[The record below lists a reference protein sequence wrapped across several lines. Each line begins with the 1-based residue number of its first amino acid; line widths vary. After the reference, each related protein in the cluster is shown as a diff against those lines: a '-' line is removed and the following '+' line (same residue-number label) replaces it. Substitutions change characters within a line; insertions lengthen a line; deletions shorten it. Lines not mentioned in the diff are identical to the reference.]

1 MNRSDLDADWRRI
14 SARFTLRNVPPTPKL
29 SALLTAHAEAKRAQ
43 HRARLAWRL
52 ALERFPKNDPRV
64 RDALAAYKAA
74 KAVRQRLD
82 AQIAQAQRPTT
93 MSAKGLDFLV
103 AQEGFIPYAYN
114 DSQGHATFGVGHL
127 LHHGPVTAADRAKWG
142 TKAKPKPRA
151 LVLRVLR
158 EDLAKR
164 FEPAV
169 RETVKRALKAH
180 QFDALVSMAFN
191 IGAGGFRG
199 STVAKRLN
207 AGDFHGAGDA
217 MMLWRKPPEIIP
229 RRRRERELFINGTYR

>member
-1 MNRSDLDADWRRI
+1 M
-14 SARFTLRNVPPTPKL
+14 PPTPKL
-29 SALLTAHAEAKRAQ
+29 SALVAALAEAQRAQ
-43 HRARLAWRL
+43 HRARLAWRK

-64 RDALAAYKAA
+64 REALAAYKAA
-74 KAVRQRLD
+74 KAARQRLD
-82 AQIAQAQRPTT
+82 AQIAQVQRPTT
-93 MSAKGLDFLV
+93 MSPKGLDFLV

-169 RETVKRALKAH
+169 RETVKRPLKAH

-199 STVAKRLN
+199 ATVAKRLN
-207 AGDFHGAGDA
+207 KGDFHGAADA
-217 MMLWRKPPEIIP
+217 MMMWRKPPEIIP

>member
-1 MNRSDLDADWRRI
+1 MPPQVA
-14 SARFTLRNVPPTPKL
+14 TLA
-29 SALLTAHAEAKRAQ
+29 SLTEAKRAQ
-43 HRARLAWRL
+43 HRARLAWQKALARL
-52 ALERFPKNDPRV
+52 PKDDPEV
-64 RDALAAYKAA
+64 KKALAAYKAS

-82 AQIAQAQRPTT
+82 AKIARAQSPKT

-127 LHHGPVTAADRAKWG
+127 LHHGPVTAADRAEWG

-158 EDLAKR
+158 KDLAER

-169 RETVKRALKAH
+169 RESIKTQLMQN

-199 STVAKRLN
+199 STVVRRLN
-207 AGDFHGAGDA
+207 ERDFGGAADA
-217 MMLWRKPPEIIP
+217 MLLWRRPPEIIP
-229 RRRRERELFINGTYR
+229 RRRRERDLFLNATYR

>member
-1 MNRSDLDADWRRI
+1 
-14 SARFTLRNVPPTPKL
+14 VPPTPKL
-29 SALLTAHAEAKRAQ
+29 SALLSAHADAKRAQ
-43 HRARLAWRL
+43 HRARLAWRK
-52 ALERFPKNDPRV
+52 AMERFPKNDPRV
-64 RDALAAYKAA
+64 RDTLAAYKAA

-82 AQIAQAQRPTT
+82 KQIAQLQNPTT
-93 MSAKGLDFLV
+93 VSQQGLDFLV

-127 LHHGPVTAADRAKWG
+127 LHHGPVTAADRVKWG

-151 LVLRVLR
+151 LVLRLLR

-169 RETVKRALKAH
+169 RETVKRPLKAH

-199 STVAKRLN
+199 STVVKRLN
-207 AGDFHGAGDA
+207 AGDFHGAADA
-217 MMLWRKPPEIIP
+217 MMMWRKPPEIIP
-229 RRRRERELFINGTYR
+229 RRRRELRLFLDGIYR

>member
-1 MNRSDLDADWRRI
+1 MPERS
-14 SARFTLRNVPPTPKL
+14 TLTRVPPTPKL
-29 SALLTAHAEAKRAQ
+29 QALLAALREAKRAQ
-43 HRARLAWRL
+43 HSARLVWRR

-64 RDALAAYKAA
+64 REALAGYKAA
-74 KAVRQRLD
+74 KAARQRID
-82 AQIAQAQRPTT
+82 AQIAQAQNPKA
-93 MSAKGLDFLV
+93 MSQKGLDFLI
-103 AQEGFIPYAYN
+103 AQEGFIPWAYN

-151 LVLRVLR
+151 LVLQVLR

-169 RETVKRALKAH
+169 RKTVKPPLKTH

-191 IGAGGFRG
+191 IGTGGFRG

-207 AGDFHGAGDA
+207 AGDFHGAADA
-217 MMLWRKPPEIIP
+217 MMMWRKPPEIIP
-229 RRRRERELFINGTYR
+229 RRRRERELFLNGKYR

>member
-1 MNRSDLDADWRRI
+1 M
-14 SARFTLRNVPPTPKL
+14 PPAPTL
-29 SALLTAHAEAKRAQ
+29 SALLSAHADAKRAQ
-43 HRARLAWRL
+43 HRARLAWRKT
-52 ALERFPKNDPRV
+52 LERLPKNDPRV
-64 RDALAAYKAA
+64 REALNAYKLA

-82 AQIAQAQRPTT
+82 AQIARVQNPTT
-93 MSAKGLDFLV
+93 MSPRGLDFLV

-142 TKAKPKPRA
+142 TKAKPKPRS

-169 RETVKRALKAH
+169 RETIKTPLKAH
-180 QFDALVSMAFN
+180 QFDALVSFAFN
-191 IGAGGFRG
+191 IGANGFRD
-199 STVAKRLN
+199 STTARRLN
-207 AGDFHGAGDA
+207 AGDFQGAADA
-217 MMLWRKPPEIIP
+217 MLMWRKPPEIIP
-229 RRRRERELFINGTYR
+229 RRRRERELFLNAVYR

>member
-1 MNRSDLDADWRRI
+1 
-14 SARFTLRNVPPTPKL
+14 VPPTPKL
-29 SALLTAHAEAKRAQ
+29 SALLAALADANRAQ
-43 HRARLAWRL
+43 HRARLAWRKT
-52 ALERFPKNDPRV
+52 LERFPKNDPRV

-74 KAVRQRLD
+74 KAARKRLD
-82 AQIAQAQRPTT
+82 VQIAQVQKPKAMSQR
-93 MSAKGLDFLV
+93 GLDFLV

-142 TKAKPKPRA
+142 TKANPKPRA

-169 RETVKRALKAH
+169 RETVKRPLKAH

-207 AGDFHGAGDA
+207 AGDFQGAADA

-229 RRRRERELFINGTYR
+229 RRRRERQLFINGTYR

>member
-1 MNRSDLDADWRRI
+1 M
-14 SARFTLRNVPPTPKL
+14 
-29 SALLTAHAEAKRAQ
+29 
-43 HRARLAWRL
+43 
-52 ALERFPKNDPRV
+52 
-64 RDALAAYKAA
+64 
-74 KAVRQRLD
+74 RQRLD
-82 AQIAQAQRPTT
+82 AQIARAQSPKT

-103 AQEGFIPYAYN
+103 VQEGFIPYAYN

-127 LHHGPVTAADRAKWG
+127 LHHGPVTAADRAEWG

-158 EDLAKR
+158 EDLAER

-169 RETVKRALKAH
+169 RESVKTQLMQN

-199 STVAKRLN
+199 STVVKRLN
-207 AGDFHGAGDA
+207 ARDFGGAADA
-217 MMLWRKPPEIIP
+217 MLLWRSPPEIIP
-229 RRRRERELFINGTYR
+229 RRRRERELFLNGTYR

>member
-1 MNRSDLDADWRRI
+1 MPPQVA
-14 SARFTLRNVPPTPKL
+14 TLL
-29 SALLTAHAEAKRAQ
+29 ASLTEAKRAQ
-43 HRARLAWRL
+43 HRARLAWQKARARL
-52 ALERFPKNDPRV
+52 PKNDPEV
-64 RDALAAYKAA
+64 KEALAAYKAS

-82 AQIAQAQRPTT
+82 AKIARAQSPKT

-127 LHHGPVTAADRAKWG
+127 LHHGPVTAADRAEWA

-158 EDLAKR
+158 KDLAER

-169 RETVKRALKAH
+169 REPIKTQLMQN

-199 STVAKRLN
+199 STVVRRLN
-207 AGDFHGAGDA
+207 ERDFGGAADA
-217 MMLWRKPPEIIP
+217 MLLWRRPPEIIP
-229 RRRRERELFINGTYR
+229 RRRRERELFLNATYR

>member
-1 MNRSDLDADWRRI
+1 
-14 SARFTLRNVPPTPKL
+14 VPPTPQL
-29 SALLTAHAEAKRAQ
+29 SALLSALAEAQRAQ
-43 HRARLAWRL
+43 HRARLAWRK

-64 RDALAAYKAA
+64 RDALAAYKTA
-74 KAVRQRLD
+74 KAARQRLD
-82 AQIAQAQRPTT
+82 AQIARRQKPTA
-93 MSAKGLDFLV
+93 MSPSGLDFLV

-142 TKAKPKPRA
+142 TKANPKPRA
-151 LVLRVLR
+151 LVLKLLR
-158 EDLAKR
+158 DDLAKR

-169 RETVKRALKAH
+169 REAVKRPLKAH

-199 STVAKRLN
+199 STVVKRLN
-207 AGDFHGAGDA
+207 AGDFHGAADA
-217 MMLWRKPPEIIP
+217 MMMWRKPPEIIP
-229 RRRRERELFINGTYR
+229 RRRREQRLFVDGAYR

>member
-1 MNRSDLDADWRRI
+1 VNRCDLYADWRRI
-14 SARFTLRNVPPTPKL
+14 AERSTLRRVPPTPKL

-43 HRARLAWRL
+43 HRARLGWRK

-74 KAVRQRLD
+74 KAARQQLD
-82 AQIAQAQRPTT
+82 KQIARLQKPTA
-93 MSAKGLDFLV
+93 MSPQGLDFLV

-114 DSQGHATFGVGHL
+114 DSQNHATFGVGHL
-127 LHHGPVTAADRAKWG
+127 LHQGPVTAADRARWG

-151 LVLRVLR
+151 LVLQILR

-169 RETVKRALKAH
+169 RESVKRPLKAH

-199 STVAKRLN
+199 STVVKRLN

-217 MMLWRKPPEIIP
+217 MMMWRKPPEIIP
-229 RRRRERELFINGTYR
+229 RRRREVRLFVDAIYR

>member
-1 MNRSDLDADWRRI
+1 MH
-14 SARFTLRNVPPTPKL
+14 VPPTPKL
-29 SALLTAHAEAKRAQ
+29 SALLSAHADAKRQQ
-43 HRARLAWRL
+43 HRARLAWRK
-52 ALERFPKNDPRV
+52 AMERFPKNDPRV
-64 RDALAAYKAA
+64 RDTLAAYKAA
-74 KAVRQRLD
+74 KAARQRLD
-82 AQIAQAQRPTT
+82 KQIAQLQNPTA
-93 MSAKGLDFLV
+93 MSQQGLDFLV

-151 LVLRVLR
+151 LVLRLLR

-169 RETVKRALKAH
+169 RETVKRPLKAH

-199 STVAKRLN
+199 STVVKRLN
-207 AGDFHGAGDA
+207 AGDFHGAADA
-217 MMLWRKPPEIIP
+217 MMMWRKPPEIIP
-229 RRRRERELFINGTYR
+229 RRRREVRLFVDAIYR

>member
-1 MNRSDLDADWRRI
+1 M
-14 SARFTLRNVPPTPKL
+14 PPTPKL
-29 SALLTAHAEAKRAQ
+29 SALITAHAEAKRAQ

-52 ALERFPKNDPRV
+52 ALERLPKNDPRV
-64 RDALAAYKAA
+64 RDALGAYKAA

-82 AQIAQAQRPTT
+82 VQIAQAQRPTT
-93 MSAKGLDFLV
+93 MSPKGLDFLV

-169 RETVKRALKAH
+169 RETVKRPLKAH

-207 AGDFHGAGDA
+207 AGDFHGAADA
-217 MMLWRKPPEIIP
+217 MMMWRKPPEIIP
-229 RRRRERELFINGTYR
+229 RRRRERRLFINGTYR

>member
-1 MNRSDLDADWRRI
+1 LPPQLA
-14 SARFTLRNVPPTPKL
+14 TLLASHT
-29 SALLTAHAEAKRAQ
+29 EAKRAQ
-43 HRARLAWRL
+43 HRARLAWQKALARL
-52 ALERFPKNDPRV
+52 PKNDPQV
-64 RDALAAYKAA
+64 REALAAYKAA

-82 AQIAQAQRPTT
+82 AQIARAQSPKT
-93 MSAKGLDFLV
+93 MSAKGLDFLI

-158 EDLAKR
+158 EDLAER

-169 RETVKRALKAH
+169 RESVKTQLKQN

-199 STVAKRLN
+199 ATVVKRLN
-207 AGDFHGAGDA
+207 ARDFGGAADA
-217 MMLWRKPPEIIP
+217 MLLWRRPPEIIP
-229 RRRRERELFINGTYR
+229 RRRRERELFLNGTYR